1 MKLGLLTYNMAAEW
15 DLDTL
20 LAGNNLHEDEGVSRE
35 ETIKQISE
43 SLGECGAYANGL
55 GVKVRFEMHGDF
67 RTPEVCNKLIEPAES
82 DGICLIYN
90 CNPDDVSDGSVQE
103 SYRAVADRVCHVHL
117 HDLADPQWPYLELLQ
132 LLVADG
138 YEGWCT
144 AELQDSPDRERVLQF
159 YVALWDAYLRIAGG

>member
-1 MKLGLLTYNMAAEW
+1 M
-15 DLDTL
+15 
-20 LAGNNLHEDEGVSRE
+20 
-35 ETIKQISE
+35 
-43 SLGECGAYANGL
+43 
-55 GVKVRFEMHGDF
+55 
-67 RTPEVCNKLIEPAES
+67 IEPAES